1 MSNLSKPHSFYDN
14 NSIKIDR
21 LMRCIQVCLPL
32 LPRLF
37 KIISSFKFQ
46 ECVRKG
52 KRKEYQQIIY
62 KLFSDNMNAAKKIT
76 VLLSISLF
84 TPKLLRHTKGQAL
97 WENAKNWKVTIPT
110 TIIKDE
116 DLQNTTCNL
125 IFLKCFH
132 FHFDTTF
139 TFEWSNTKYIVGNYL

>member
-1 MSNLSKPHSFYDN
+1 
-14 NSIKIDR
+14 
-21 LMRCIQVCLPL
+21 MRCIQVCLPL

-97 WENAKNWKVTIPT
+97 
-110 TIIKDE
+110 
-116 DLQNTTCNL
+116 
-125 IFLKCFH
+125 
-132 FHFDTTF
+132 
-139 TFEWSNTKYIVGNYL
+139 